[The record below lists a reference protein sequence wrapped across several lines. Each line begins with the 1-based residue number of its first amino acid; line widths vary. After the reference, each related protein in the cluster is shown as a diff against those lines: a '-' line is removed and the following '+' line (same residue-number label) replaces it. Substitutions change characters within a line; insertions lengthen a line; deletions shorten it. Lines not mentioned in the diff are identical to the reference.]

1 MFEMALRI
9 YYHILLI
16 LTDGII
22 NDLQETIDALV
33 EGSFF
38 PLSVIIIGIGND
50 SFEEMVILDGDNVPI
65 VDSRGLQRKRDLVQ
79 FVPFN
84 KFKNNPTN
92 LAEQVLEE
100 VPRQVIEYYAQNNI
114 FPNNIKANQ
123 TNETFTSRSRVLV
136 NDPQQSK
143 QQKINNIV
151 ISPSQIESKYINL
164 NIHQ

>member
-1 MFEMALRI
+1 M
-9 YYHILLI
+9 YHL
-16 LTDGII
+16 
-22 NDLQETIDALV
+22 
-33 EGSFF
+33 
-38 PLSVIIIGIGND
+38 
-50 SFEEMVILDGDNVPI
+50 
-65 VDSRGLQRKRDLVQ
+65 
-79 FVPFN
+79 
-84 KFKNNPTN
+84 TN